1 VAAIVPIALFQD
13 RTLNHERV
21 GPIAGGLGV
30 DDGKDQGAS
39 VPRGDEL
46 LRLVL
51 ESATDYA
58 IFTVDPNG
66 IVTSWNPG
74 AEHLLGWRD

>member
-1 VAAIVPIALFQD
+1 VEQ
-13 RTLNHERV
+13 
-21 GPIAGGLGV
+21 
-30 DDGKDQGAS
+30 GKGRSRGAS
-39 VPRGDEL
+39 APHGEEL

-58 IFTVDPNG
+58 IFTTDPNG

-74 AEHLLGWRD
+74 AKHLLGWRDDEIVGHSCDVIFLPEEG